1 MPFVNKGYIHS
12 YKSILK
18 YILFQVRHI
27 LCEKQTKVL
36 EALEKL
42 KGGMKFPE
50 VAAQYSEDKARQGV
64 WIPLFKHILF
74 LILLRTLVSHSYD
87 HNFLSSGSMTF
98 IGELHNINQWA
109 YVNKERA
116 ELKKKKFG
124 FHTFANCQRL
134 TLPHT
139 LF

>member
-1 MPFVNKGYIHS
+1 MHS
-12 YKSILK
+12 YESILK

-50 VAAQYSEDKARQGV
+50 VATQYSEDKARQGV

-87 HNFLSSGSMTF
+87 RNFLSLGSKTF
-98 IGELHNINQWA
+98 IGELHNIDQWA
-109 YVNKERA
+109 YVNKEPA
-116 ELKKKKFG
+116 ELKKSLDSI
-124 FHTFANCQRL
+124 HLPIVRDS
-134 TLPHT
+134 PHT

>member
-1 MPFVNKGYIHS
+1 
-12 YKSILK
+12 
-18 YILFQVRHI
+18 
-27 LCEKQTKVL
+27 VL

-64 WIPLFKHILF
+64 WIPLFRHILF

-87 HNFLSSGSMTF
+87 HNFLSLGSMTF

-116 ELKKKKFG
+116 ELKKKKSLDSIHLLIVRDSPSPTHFSST
-124 FHTFANCQRL
+124 HDYLSMNINYCTERK
-134 TLPHT
+134 
-139 LF
+139 